1 MDIDFIDMIDD
12 EVEICYVLIQDTDII
27 LNECYIDEVDDFI
40 FYPMAALDLSGR
52 VNDMSQFDLKTKLF
66 IYQDLSSID
75 GFEI

>member
-52 VNDMSQFDLKTKLF
+52 
-66 IYQDLSSID
+66 
-75 GFEI
+75 